1 MKSLRVINRVGF
13 NTIWSC
19 IFVLLA
25 LGVTLF
31 PIYWVLTI
39 SLKSEADAFASPPVW
54 LFAPEWGNY
63 AKLWTKDVFR
73 NSFFNS
79 MIITVASVVLSL
91 AISIPAAYAL
101 TRLNPKGKRA
111 LGIWL
116 LLAYMLP
123 EFLFV
128 IPMYGLY
135 QTLGLYDTHMGMALI
150 YQAHVVPFSIWMLRS
165 FFADIPKALDE
176 AAALEGCGNWR
187 ILFAIYIPSSLAGI
201 TATAVLN
208 AIWVW
213 NELAIALGLT
223 FAKAQTVTVGVT
235 SFRGYASIDWGAMA
249 AASIAALAPMFV
261 LAFFTQRHIVK
272 GLTLGSVKG

>member
-1 MKSLRVINRVGF
+1 MFGRRGNL
-13 NTIWSC
+13 IWSLA
-19 IFVLLA
+19 VVGTALL
-25 LGVTLF
+25 LTLF

-54 LFAPEWGNY
+54 WFAPVWENY

-73 NSFFNS
+73 SSFFNS
-79 MIITVASVVLSL
+79 MCITLFSVALSL

-101 TRLNPKGKRA
+101 SRMRVRGARA
-111 LGIWL
+111 IARWL

-123 EFLFV
+123 EFLFI
-128 IPMYGLY
+128 IPMYGIY
-135 QTLGLYDTHMGMALI
+135 QHLGLYDTYMGMALI

-165 FFADIPKALDE
+165 FFADIPRALDE
-176 AAALEGCGNWR
+176 AAKLEGCGHWR
-187 ILFAIYIPSSLAGI
+187 ILWSIYIPSSLAGI
-201 TATAVLN
+201 VATAVLN

-223 FAKAQTVTVGVT
+223 IARAQTVTVGVT

-249 AASIAALAPMFV
+249 AASIAALAPMLL
-261 LAFFTQRHIVK
+261 LAFFAQRHIVK
-272 GLTLGSVKG
+272 GLTLGAVKG

>member
-1 MKSLRVINRVGF
+1 MNPLLSIRRLGF

-19 IFVLLA
+19 IFVLIFL
-25 LGVTLF
+25 LITLF

-39 SLKSEADAFASPPVW
+39 SLKSEADAFASPPIW
-54 LFAPEWGNY
+54 LFTPEWGNY
-63 AKLWTKDVFR
+63 VKLWTKEVFR
-73 NSFFNS
+73 NSFINS
-79 MIITVASVVLSL
+79 MIITFASVSLSL
-91 AISIPAAYAL
+91 IISIPAAYAL
-101 TRLNPKGKRA
+101 TRLNPTGKRA
-111 LGIWL
+111 IGIWL

-123 EFLFV
+123 EFLFI
-128 IPMYGLY
+128 IPMYGIY
-135 QTLGLYDTHMGMALI
+135 QSLGMYDTHIGMALI

-176 AAALEGCGNWR
+176 AAALEGCGSWR
-187 ILFAIYIPSSLAGI
+187 ILFSIYIPSSLAGI
-201 TATAVLN
+201 TATGVLN

-249 AASIAALAPMFV
+249 AASIAALAPMFI